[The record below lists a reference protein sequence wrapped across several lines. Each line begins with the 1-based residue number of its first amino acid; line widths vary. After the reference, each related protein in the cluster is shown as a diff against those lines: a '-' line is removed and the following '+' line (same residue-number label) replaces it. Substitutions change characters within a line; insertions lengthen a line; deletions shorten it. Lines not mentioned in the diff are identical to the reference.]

1 MIGNSS
7 SGIMEAPTFK
17 LPVINIGRRQIGRL
31 QGGNVINVEKYDKRN
46 IQRAIDKG
54 LSKKFVESIENI
66 KNPYGESTVSKNIV
80 DILKNTV
87 VNNKLLYK
95 EITF

>member
-31 QGGNVINVEKYDKRN
+31 QTKNVLNVSEYDTQQIKYAIN
-46 IQRAIDKG
+46 KG
-54 LSKKFVESIENI
+54 LSKEFHDSLNDII
-66 KNPYGESTVSKNIV
+66 NPYGMNCVSKKII
-80 DILKNTV
+80 DIINNLDI
-87 VNNKLLYK
+87 NKLLIK
-95 EITF
+95 EITY